1 MIRAPRSILFR
12 IVSLH
17 VAALAAASLLIPLT
31 VVTLLNA
38 TVTAYERDALHRH
51 EAEIARA
58 AKFEA
63 GRWRLDLPAD
73 LQALY
78 AHGYAGFAYAV
89 LDDRGAVLFS
99 SLPSGA
105 SIRQPDPWRPKPRFF
120 RHERQGAVFH
130 GGLFHERIA
139 GRRLWIE
146 VTQNLS
152 DPDVVV
158 DDIATAFLKR
168 IGWLVLPILL
178 ALLALD
184 FYIVRR
190 ALKPVLEA
198 SQQAG
203 SLGPDTLS
211 VRLSSEGMPSE
222 IEPLVRAVNAAL
234 DRIEQGYM
242 RQRAFT
248 ADVAHELRTPLSI
261 LRMRVE
267 DLSDADAARPLLA
280 DIDAMTR
287 VVGQLLEMAELETV
301 VLDPD
306 QRADLHALG
315 EEVAAYMAPFALSQR
330 KHVALT
336 GTGAPVWV
344 QGDKPRLFR
353 ALRNLIENAIAHT
366 PVGGTVELV
375 VMAPGE
381 IRVLDEGPG
390 VAPGERELMFRRRW
404 RRDRS
409 KGDGA
414 GLGLSIVARI
424 VEAHGGAVSVENR
437 PEGGAAFT
445 VSLIPAPEPSA
456 AGVVEQGHA
465 DERGQGDQPDR
476 A

>member
-1 MIRAPRSILFR
+1 MIRAPRSLLFR

-17 VAALAAASLLIPLT
+17 VVALAAASLLIPLT
-31 VVTLLNA
+31 VVALLNA
-38 TVTAYERDALHRH
+38 TVTAYEREALRRH
-51 EAEIARA
+51 EAEVLRA
-58 AKFEA
+58 LRYEP
-63 GRWRLDLPAD
+63 GGWRLGMPAD
-73 LQALY
+73 LETLY

-99 SLPSGA
+99 SLPGKA
-105 SIRQPDPWRPKPRFF
+105 SIRQPDAWRPKPRFF
-120 RHERQGAVFH
+120 RHQRDGSVFH
-130 GGLFHERIA
+130 GGLFHERVA

-158 DDIATAFLKR
+158 DDIASAFLKR

-190 ALKPVLEA
+190 ALKPVLDASRKAEA
-198 SQQAG
+198 V
-203 SLGPDTLS
+203 GPDTLS
-211 VRLSSEGMPSE
+211 VRLSSAGMPSE

-234 DRIEQGYM
+234 DRIEQGYL

-267 DLSDADAARPLLA
+267 DLPDPETARPLLA

-287 VVGQLLEMAELETV
+287 VVGQLLEMAELETLM
-301 VLDPD
+301 LDAG
-306 QRADLHALG
+306 RRTDLRDLG
-315 EEVAAYMAPFALSQR
+315 EQVAAYMAPFALSRR

-336 GTGAPVWV
+336 GSGSPVWIR
-344 QGDKPRLFR
+344 GERELLFR
-353 ALRNLIENAIAHT
+353 ALRNLVENAIAHT
-366 PVGGTVELV
+366 REGGTVELAV
-375 VMAPGE
+375 LAPGE

-390 VAPGERELMFRRRW
+390 VAPGERELLFRRRW

-437 PEGGAAFT
+437 AEGGAAF
-445 VSLIPAPEPSA
+445 VISLTPAPSEEGE
-456 AGVVEQGHA
+456 AGDG
-465 DERGQGDQPDR
+465 GQGDQPDG